1 MVPQGLMQSQHS
13 QFVPTLQLLV
23 IVLGNE
29 VSESLTYSGRLC
41 ANSQHAVCRFSNGKD
56 FRPHHKKQ
64 NRRMLERANGPVLL
78 SAPST
83 YQKLCVHN
91 AKQM

>member
-1 MVPQGLMQSQHS
+1 MVPQGLVQSQHS
-13 QFVPTLQLLV
+13 QFLPTLQLHV
-23 IVLGNE
+23 IVSGNE
-29 VSESLTYSGRLC
+29 VSESLIYSGRLC
-41 ANSQHAVCRFSNGKD
+41 ANSQLTICRSSNGKD

-64 NRRMLERANGPVLL
+64 NRRRLEKANGPVLL

>member
-1 MVPQGLMQSQHS
+1 MPQGLVQSQHS
-13 QFVPTLQLLV
+13 QFLPTLQLLV
-23 IVLGNE
+23 IVSGNE
-29 VSESLTYSGRLC
+29 VSESLIYSGRLC
-41 ANSQHAVCRFSNGKD
+41 ANSQLAVCRSSNGKD

-64 NRRMLERANGPVLL
+64 NRCMLEKANGPVLL